1 MPLSRMQQKKK
12 YRYYTDA
19 NMGSELTHKTLVLI
33 LAGGAGSRLQG
44 LTKWRAKPAVPFGG
58 KYRII
63 DFALSNCVNSGL
75 RRIGVLTQYKSH
87 SLIRHL
93 QRAWSFMRAEIG
105 EFVEIIPAQQRI
117 DRGWYRGTA
126 DAIYQNIDI
135 IRRHAPEYVLV
146 LGGDHIYSM
155 DYSKML
161 YEHFRTGADLTV
173 GCIEVNQEEASDFG
187 IMSIDKNLKI
197 TKFSEKPNHPE
208 TIPGK
213 PSCCLAS
220 MGIYIFSTSFL
231 YASLIHDAEQKNSS
245 HDFGKDIVPGSIERC
260 HVQAYPFLNED
271 GKPAYWR
278 DVGTIDS
285 YWKANIELC
294 EVEPELNLY
303 NRDWPIW
310 TYQSQSPPAKFV
322 FDDDEARGQ
331 AIDTLVSGGVIIS
344 GAKIKRSI
352 IYFNTEVERGTM
364 IKDSVILPK
373 VSIGKNCR
381 ITRAVIDK
389 ACVIEDG
396 MVIGE
401 DLEEDKKRFF
411 VTESGIV
418 LVTPEMLGQ
427 HLYVVKEEISHDEV
441 IREMEDCFG
450 ASSTTDKTDK
460 TELV

>member
-1 MPLSRMQQKKK
+1 MAVNTIIQAKK

-33 LAGGAGSRLQG
+33 LAGGAGSRLKG

-105 EFVEIIPAQQRI
+105 EFVEIIPAQQRL
-117 DRGWYRGTA
+117 DAGWYRGTA
-126 DAIYQNIDI
+126 DALYQNIDI
-135 IRRHAPEYVLV
+135 IRRHAPEYVIV

-161 YEHFRTGADLTV
+161 VEHVRSSADLTIGCIETSREEAKNFGVMSIDEHFRIKEFT
-173 GCIEVNQEEASDFG
+173 
-187 IMSIDKNLKI
+187 
-197 TKFSEKPNHPE
+197 EKPSNPE

-213 PSCCLAS
+213 SDLCLAS
-220 MGIYIFSTSFL
+220 MGIYIFSTAYL
-231 YASLIHDAEQKNSS
+231 YASLIDDAEKMDSS
-245 HDFGKDIVPGSIERC
+245 HDFGKDIVPNSIKHC
-260 HVQAYPFLNED
+260 NVVAYPFLNQD
-271 GKPAYWR
+271 GKPDYWR
-278 DVGTIDS
+278 DVGNVDS
-285 YWKANIELC
+285 YWEANIELC
-294 EVEPELNLY
+294 AVEPELNLY

-322 FDDDEARGQ
+322 FDDDDARGQ

-344 GAKIKRSI
+344 GAKVKRSVI
-352 IYFNTEVERGTM
+352 FFNTEIERGSM

-381 ITRAVIDK
+381 ITRTVIDK
-389 ACVIEDG
+389 ACVIDDG
-396 MVIGE
+396 TVIGE
-401 DLEEDKKRFF
+401 DPEADKKRFF

-427 HLYVVKEEISHDEV
+427 HLYISKDHHLNEKKIAEGAEDSTATVVDDSPLIS
-441 IREMEDCFG
+441 
-450 ASSTTDKTDK
+450 
-460 TELV
+460 